1 MKLILAI
8 FNIDGQSELKEYH
21 LCSTKDV
28 AKKLY
33 KEYVGTEF
41 LGWKVTWDDDE
52 TACSCVELDDDEPFG
67 DIVESWVNI
76 VEMELDK

>member
-1 MKLILAI
+1 M
-8 FNIDGQSELKEYH
+8 
-21 LCSTKDV
+21 
-28 AKKLY
+28 
-33 KEYVGTEF
+33 GTEF

-67 DIVESWVNI
+67 DIVESWVNF